1 MDQVLRR
8 IKEFFS
14 KKPVLEAE
22 EIEALRNDFKAR
34 YHHFK
39 LLLSANNKALD
50 IMSEMEETLRGNQ
63 PFGMSHVR
71 AMCTM
76 ISANVWQ
83 IVTHLNELAPDKYS
97 VLYKRFKEIQE
108 KINLSLKAKPH
119 PKEGRMALALGEV
132 DKDMA
137 DLVGSK
143 MANLGEI
150 ANLANLKV
158 SSGFVITAR
167 GYERFMEYNDL
178 QEEIN
183 RRIQKTDR
191 EHIDQLYGLSAAIQ
205 QLIINSPIPEDLEEA
220 ISEHYRM
227 LEQKEGKGVTV
238 ALRSSALGEDFAET
252 SFAGQYRS
260 ALNISSENIHQVYKE
275 IIAGKYALQ
284 AIMYRFNRGIRDE
297 DVAMCVGCMS
307 MVDAVSSGVAYSRN
321 PIDIRDDAVVI
332 NAVWGLPKTVVDGS
346 AASDLFVISRE
357 NPMQITQKE
366 IPVKEQKFIC
376 YPDEGVCRMD
386 VTGDKGSLASLK
398 DSQVLEIGRL
408 AVQLEEYYGV
418 PQDIEWAIQEDGSII
433 ILQCRPLKQTVV
445 QKKFKGQIKQV
456 ENLGPIIFQG
466 GVTASPGV
474 GMGPVFIAKKDMDV
488 LRFPKGAVLV
498 TAQALPRWAT
508 VLNRAVA
515 VVSEHGSTAGHL
527 ANVSREFAVPALFG
541 VKEAIN
547 TLKDEIWITVDA
559 DSRRIYRGRIDA
571 LMEVKTPPK
580 NLMEGSPVFETLKG
594 IARHI
599 VPLNL
604 LDPDSHTF
612 KPHYCK
618 TFHDITR
625 FCHEKVVDEMFR
637 FGKDHRFPERS
648 SKQLYC
654 DVPMQWWV
662 LNLDDGFK
670 NEIKGKYVRLE
681 DIISIPML
689 SLWEGISA
697 IPWEGPPALDGKG
710 FMSVM
715 FEATTNRSLTPGMQ
729 SKYTSRNYFMVSK
742 NYCSLNSRL
751 GFHFST
757 IEALVSER
765 QTENYISFQF
775 KGGAANYQRRL
786 RRVVFVKEILEGYDF
801 RVALREDN
809 LIARMEDRDMDFMNE
824 RLKILGYLTIHTRQ
838 LDMIMSK
845 DASVTYYRSKINKDI
860 NKILCSQEVVRE

>member
-183 RRIQKTDR
+183 RCIQKTDR
-191 EHIDQLYGLSAAIQ
+191 EHIDQIYGLSATIQ
-205 QLIINSPIPEDLEEA
+205 QLIINSPIPEELAEA

-275 IIAGKYALQ
+275 IIASKYALQ
-284 AIMYRFNRGIRDE
+284 AIIYRFNRGIRDE

-307 MVDAVSSGVAYSRN
+307 MVDAVSGGVAYSRN
-321 PIDIRDDAVVI
+321 PVNIRDNDVVI

-346 AASDLFVISRE
+346 AASDLFVISRG

-386 VTGDKGSLASLK
+386 MTGDKGRLASLE
-398 DSQVLEIGRL
+398 DSQALEISLLATRL
-408 AVQLEEYYGV
+408 EDYYDM
-418 PQDIEWAIQEDGSII
+418 PQDIEWAIQEDGSIV
-433 ILQCRPLKQTVV
+433 ILQCRPLKQTTTD
-445 QKKFKGQIKQV
+445 KRDERRFEGGKD
-456 ENLGPIIFQG
+456 LPPIVSKTG
-466 GVTASPGV
+466 LTASPGI
-474 GMGPVFIAKKDMDV
+474 GAGPVFIVKKDMDV

-508 VLNRAVA
+508 VLSRATA
-515 VVSEHGSTAGHL
+515 VVTEQGSTAGHL
-527 ANVSREFAVPALFG
+527 ANVSREFGVPALFG
-541 VKEAIN
+541 VKGVLDKLQNGQI
-547 TLKDEIWITVDA
+547 ITVDA
-559 DSRRIYRGRIDA
+559 DGMKIYKERVDA
-571 LMEVKTPPK
+571 LLDLQTTPR
-580 NLMEGSPVFETLKG
+580 NLMEGSPIFEALKG
-594 IARHI
+594 AAQHI
-599 VPLNL
+599 VPLYF
-604 LDPDSHTF
+604 LDPASPKF
-612 KPHYCK
+612 KPSYCR

-625 FCHEKVVDEMFR
+625 YCHEKVVEEMFH
-637 FGKDHRFPERS
+637 FGKEHHFPERS
-648 SKQLYC
+648 SKQLFC

-662 LNLDDGFK
+662 LNLDDGFID
-670 NEIKGKYVRLE
+670 EIKGKYVRLE
-681 DIISIPML
+681 NIVSIPML
-689 SLWEGISA
+689 ALWDGIAA

-715 FEATTNRSLTPGMQ
+715 FEATTNPALTTGMKSQ
-729 SKYTSRNYFMVSK
+729 YANRNYFMISK
-742 NYCSLNSRL
+742 NYCSLTSRL

-757 IEALVSER
+757 VEALVSER
-765 QTENYISFQF
+765 HPENYIIFQF

-786 RRVVFVKEILEGYDF
+786 KRVLFVKDILEKYGF
-801 RVALREDN
+801 TVALREDN
-809 LIARMEDRDMDFMNE
+809 IIARLEDQEMEFMKG

-838 LDMIMSK
+838 IDMIMSK
-845 DASVTYYRSKINKDI
+845 NASVTYYRSKIDDDI
-860 NKILCSQEVVRE
+860 KRILHFQNDV